1 MRINQKLQDAMRAHA
16 EQSHPAEA
24 CGLLIK
30 TDAGR
35 EYVPCGNVATNQ
47 LQHFLIDKHD
57 AAAAEDRGEVLAIV
71 HSHPDRAAT
80 PSMTDLVSCELHELP
95 WAIVGWPGGDIQ
107 WFKPTG
113 FQAPLLGRDFSHGLL
128 DCWSACRD
136 WYAREASLPL
146 PNFERKEL
154 WWEDPDS
161 PSHYEENFE
170 ACGFVRVDQP
180 QRGDLLVSQIPTV
193 GRPCHFPNHAAIY
206 LGADARLHSED
217 APALGGTGPFIYHH
231 MPGRLAAREVYGWSM
246 ANRVKLILRHKE
258 YTP

>member
-1 MRINQKLQDAMRAHA
+1 
-16 EQSHPAEA
+16 
-24 CGLLIK
+24 
-30 TDAGR
+30 
-35 EYVPCGNVATNQ
+35 
-47 LQHFLIDKHD
+47 
-57 AAAAEDRGEVLAIV
+57 
-71 HSHPDRAAT
+71 HPDRAAT

-107 WFKPTG
+107 WFKPSG

-136 WYAREASLPL
+136 WYAREAALPL

-161 PSHYEENFE
+161 PSHYEDNYE
-170 ACGFVRVDQP
+170 ACGFVRVEQP
-180 QRGDLLVSQIPTV
+180 QRGDMLIFQIPTV

-206 LGADARLHSED
+206 LGADASLHSED
-217 APALGGTGPFIYHH
+217 APALGGVGPFIYHH